1 MPPGESMLGHR
12 QHGLKVIVED
22 GVAKLPDRSSFA
34 GSVATADRLVR
45 TMVSIADVPL
55 LDAVRM
61 ITRTPARILE
71 ISDKKGSLTAGKDAD
86 VVIFD
91 GNIRIEMT
99 MIAGRIV
106 YDRLKVAVPR

>member
-1 MPPGESMLGHR
+1 
-12 QHGLKVIVED
+12 
-22 GVAKLPDRSSFA
+22 
-34 GSVATADRLVR
+34 VR

-71 ISDKKGSLTAGKDAD
+71 ISDKKGSLAAGKDAD